1 MRLRLS
7 GQLLRNGF
15 PREVEERS
23 GQNLMTCYQCGNCSA
38 GCPAAFAMDLLP
50 SQLVRLIQLGQE
62 EEVMSSR
69 TVRLCASCLTCT
81 VRCPRG
87 VDFAR
92 IVEALRFIA
101 LKRGEDLCGPSEIPE
116 DLLERMPQQGLV
128 GGFRKLSV

>member
-1 MRLRLS
+1 
-7 GQLLRNGF
+7 
-15 PREVEERS
+15 
-23 GQNLMTCYQCGNCSA
+23 
-38 GCPAAFAMDLLP
+38 MDLLP

-62 EEVMSSR
+62 EEVLNSK
-69 TVRLCASCLTCT
+69 TIRLCASCLTCA

-101 LKRGEDLCGPSEIPE
+101 LRRGVDLCGPSEVPE